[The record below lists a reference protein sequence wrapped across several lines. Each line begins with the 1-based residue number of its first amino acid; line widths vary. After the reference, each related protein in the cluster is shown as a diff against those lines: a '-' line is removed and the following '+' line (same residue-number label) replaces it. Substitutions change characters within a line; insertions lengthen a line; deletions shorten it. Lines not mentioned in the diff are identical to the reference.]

1 MIANQTHI
9 ERRSDPRYLARI
21 AIFNGPYQKE
31 LVTDYTVNVS
41 TGGLFI
47 ETSKIL
53 PIDTLLTLKF
63 KLPDMDSV
71 ITCTSRVAWTN
82 EPPVLKKPSLPPG
95 MGIQFID
102 LSLDDMHAI
111 RLFLD
116 KGELLP
122 TW

>member
-1 MIANQTHI
+1 MFANQTHI

-41 TGGLFI
+41 TGGLFL
-47 ETSKIL
+47 ETAKIL
-53 PIDTLLTLKF
+53 PVDTLLTLKF

-71 ITCTSRVAWTN
+71 ITCNSRVAWTN
-82 EPPVLKKPSLPPG
+82 EPPVFKKPSLPPG

-102 LSLDDMHAI
+102 LSLDDLHAI
-111 RLFLD
+111 RQFLN

>member
-1 MIANQTHI
+1 MIVNQTHI

-31 LVTDYTVNVS
+31 LVTDYSVNMS

-47 ETSKIL
+47 ETQKIL
-53 PIDTLLTLKF
+53 PIDTQLMVKF
-63 KLPDMDSV
+63 KLPDKESI
-71 ITCTSRVAWTN
+71 ITCKSRVAWTN
-82 EPPVLKKPSLPPG
+82 EPPLLKKPSLPPG
-95 MGIQFID
+95 MGIQFVD

-111 RLFLD
+111 RQFLD

>member
-1 MIANQTHI
+1 MTEKREHI
-9 ERRSDPRYLARI
+9 ERRSDPRFLARI
-21 AIFNGPYQKE
+21 AIFNGPSLKE
-31 LVTDYTVNVS
+31 LVTDYSVNVS
-41 TGGLFI
+41 SGGLFI
-47 ETSKIL
+47 ETAKLL
-53 PIDTLLTLKF
+53 PVDTLLMVKF

-71 ITCTSRVAWTN
+71 IACKSRVAWLN
-82 EPPVLKKPSLPPG
+82 DPASLKKPSLPPG

-111 RLFLD
+111 RHFID

>member
-1 MIANQTHI
+1 MIVHQTHI

-47 ETSKIL
+47 ETPQIL
-53 PIDTLLTLKF
+53 PVNTQLLVKF

-71 ITCTSRVAWTN
+71 ITCKSRVAWTN
-82 EPPVLKKPSLPPG
+82 EPPVFKKPSLPPG

-111 RLFLD
+111 RIFLD

>member
-1 MIANQTHI
+1 MIVKQTHI

-47 ETSKIL
+47 ETPKIL
-53 PIDTLLTLKF
+53 PVDTLLMVKF
-63 KLPDMDSV
+63 KLPDVDAV
-71 ITCTSRVAWTN
+71 ITCKSRVAWTN

-102 LSLDDMHAI
+102 LSLDDMHTI
-111 RLFLD
+111 RHFLE